1 VSTLFLC
8 GASNPEAVRLALRVN
23 EARSRWAR
31 VVLLDDDPGR
41 HGQSILGVP
50 VCGPFS
56 LLAEADPAVDETAN
70 LVARTTARRVA
81 AGERIAAFGVP
92 FAQLVHPAVEVDGA
106 RLASDTIVYAHATIG
121 PDVWIGEGSVVFMGA
136 VVGHG
141 SRLGRHCVVGPNA
154 VVNARVDVGD
164 RVYVGTHASVLPD
177 LRLGD
182 DSTVA
187 AGSAVMRHVAP
198 GTTVIGVPAKAL
210 PIPAL
215 RRSEPPQPGVP
226 VAAGTAWREE
236 R

>member
-1 VSTLFLC
+1 VSTLYLC

-23 EARSRWAR
+23 EARPRWAR
-31 VVLLDDDPGR
+31 LALLDDDPAR
-41 HGQSILGVP
+41 HGHSILGVL
-50 VCGPFS
+50 VAGPFS
-56 LLAEADPAVDETAN
+56 LLADADPAVDKTAN

-81 AGERIAAFGVP
+81 AGECIAAYGVP
-92 FAQLVHPAVEVDGA
+92 FAQLVHPAVEVDGTH
-106 RLASDTIVYAHATIG
+106 LASDTIVYPHATIG
-121 PDVWIGEGSVVFMGA
+121 PDVWIADGSVVFMGA

-141 SRLGRHCVVGPNA
+141 SRLGRYCVVGPNA

-187 AGSAVMRHVAP
+187 AGSAVMRDVAA

-215 RRSEPPQPGVP
+215 LRSATPQPGVSMT
-226 VAAGTAWREE
+226 AGTI
-236 R
+236 